1 MPLGPLAPVCDC
13 YGFIDHR
20 LNDGEDLC
28 GDLFNLVVLV
38 DALEYAYVRNP
49 SCGEIY

>member
-1 MPLGPLAPVCDC
+1 MPLGPPAAECDS
-13 YGFIDHR
+13 YGFIDYR
-20 LNDGEDLC
+20 LNYGKDLC
-28 GDLFNLVVLV
+28 GDLFHPVISV